1 MGTSSLDLGA
11 RIVYADLRQM
21 LNTLLRNGFDAA
33 QDAVDLELFLGDD
46 Q

>member
-1 MGTSSLDLGA
+1 MGTSSLNLNT

-21 LNTLLRNGFDAA
+21 LNTLVSNGFDTA
-33 QDAVDLELFLGDD
+33 QDALDLELFLGDE